1 MQSWHWVAA
10 LHLPRHVPRAL
21 WFSLRGYLVTAEA
34 LGSVLCRSSRVWKQQ
49 YIIRWEAWLLLTR

>member
-10 LHLPRHVPRAL
+10 LHLPPHVPRAL
-21 WFSLRGYLVTAEA
+21 LFSLRGYLVTTEA
-34 LGSVLCRSSRVWKQQ
+34 LGLVLCCLSRVWKQQ